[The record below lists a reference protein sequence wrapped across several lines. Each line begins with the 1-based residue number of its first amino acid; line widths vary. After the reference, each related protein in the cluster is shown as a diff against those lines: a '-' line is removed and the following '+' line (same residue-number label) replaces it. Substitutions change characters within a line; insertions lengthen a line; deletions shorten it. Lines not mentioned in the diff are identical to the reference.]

1 MQSWLVNNMIP
12 ILGGNQGFSSAT
24 AVVVVV
30 IVVGVGV
37 ERIAASGRFD
47 QQWLLARTF
56 DSFRCRPRLKPPH
69 QVRAPRARP
78 DPVSAVPTW
87 RSTRF
92 PIKVPSF
99 SNLAAWKVIIL
110 TDSCSWPSNW
120 RFHRFAT
127 QFGKACHEVIANSLQ
142 LQSPLLEQVEL

>member
-1 MQSWLVNNMIP
+1 MNGDPFFSMQSWLVNNMIP

-56 DSFRCRPRLKPPH
+56 D
-69 QVRAPRARP
+69 
-78 DPVSAVPTW
+78 
-87 RSTRF
+87 
-92 PIKVPSF
+92 
-99 SNLAAWKVIIL
+99 
-110 TDSCSWPSNW
+110 
-120 RFHRFAT
+120 
-127 QFGKACHEVIANSLQ
+127 
-142 LQSPLLEQVEL
+142 

>member
-1 MQSWLVNNMIP
+1 MNGDPFFSMQSWLVNNMIP

-56 DSFRCRPRLKPPH
+56 DSFRCEAKATSSGPG
-69 QVRAPRARP
+69 
-78 DPVSAVPTW
+78 SADLVQIPYLL
-87 RSTRF
+87 S
-92 PIKVPSF
+92 
-99 SNLAAWKVIIL
+99 
-110 TDSCSWPSNW
+110 
-120 RFHRFAT
+120 
-127 QFGKACHEVIANSLQ
+127 Q
-142 LQSPLLEQVEL
+142 LEDQQGF